1 MVIYS
6 ASGVPV
12 IAIDVDD
19 DSYRYREIM
28 GDNKV
33 YLQFALTMHV
43 EIVPGSYI
51 QYQGETYTLMTFQDV
66 TIRHNRDFEYKAT
79 FEGPTARFRKY
90 RVHNLVDGRLK
101 FDMIATPRE
110 HLQLV
115 VGNLCERE
123 GVGSWVIGDCIEGK
137 EILVS
142 YNHTRLDEA
151 LNIIADACGTEWSGT
166 AGTVSLCRVEY
177 NADAPLALGYGRNLG
192 FRPGVGR
199 LNYGEFGQIQKVYIQ
214 GSDRNI
220 FLKDYGNATLL
231 LPKNLTFYFDGEKF
245 KYTVDGTTYTETG
258 FDQSKAVA
266 MVTDTNGF
274 SVRLYDSPVDGNED
288 SLDVTEVYPKRVGK
302 VTDVRYEYNG
312 NYYTYAQLIAA
323 YPNLTED
330 DWLEIQ
336 VDIFDDTIPSTLD
349 FHECLPNNDEPLTV
363 IFQSGIL
370 SGREF
375 NATFYKQPKTKT
387 QYDGSGTPSTVQV
400 KPGNRFEL
408 EKASIDGFM
417 MPGGSYRPNAGSSQD
432 DYIVTNVS
440 LPQAYIC
447 DYATFEGAELDALRA
462 AAKHLYANK
471 DAQFTFKGEVDD
483 LYAKRNWLN
492 IGAKLILGGCISFS
506 HPQVQSSA
514 LVTRITAIKDY
525 INKPYSPEI
534 TLSNET
540 VKGGLSSRLSQMDGA
555 TEHVNR
561 RVDDSIKYTKR
572 SWYNAKESQSM
583 LEKALLQE
591 FTNTIS
597 PIAVNTMQMLVGS
610 ESLQYSFIYS
620 LTDMTVVGHNM
631 AFDSYGRLV
640 CPLAYILHH
649 TMGITSVQ
657 PNRPV
662 TAYMRWTVAAKT
674 IAFTDESKPY
684 YLYIKAQRMNSAG
697 TGSAEFVASETP
709 IGLEDVS
716 GYWHFLYAT
725 IGSVSEGE
733 RSIVTCNGF
742 TEVTPGRVT
751 AYQFLSPDGNQ
762 GVDFLNGI
770 FRFQKGNKL
779 FLINMSNG
787 HDEIVFSGAMT
798 QSKGGSQSPIT
809 CYRGAYL
816 STETYYYGDEVTH
829 NGSSWWHKGTA
840 DTGPGTTAGAV
851 EPGTDSSVW
860 EIKSSRGSTA
870 FKSSVFKR
878 QNTQPE
884 APTGGSFS
892 SPVPTGWSDGIP
904 DGTAKVWMSTRIFTS
919 DGQSPQQLAWTTPQP
934 LTDTA
939 DIRFR
944 YSSVETNPGNPT
956 DNPGNW
962 SAYES
967 SSNIWIAIQKCSN
980 GVWGSWEVSKIKG
993 EKGESAIYAD
1003 IDNEMDGIALNPQG
1017 QTGAAYSLQTI
1028 VSMWLGTQQQTLTGI
1043 VVSGTPTGV
1052 TATVETVN
1060 SVPTGKVTFAIPA
1073 GTSLPANTEI
1083 TLAVTCEL
1091 GTRNLTYTLAGLSA
1105 GSQGDAAVV
1114 YSLLPSA
1121 SVVKKTKTGTYSE
1134 TEVSCKKMK
1143 KVGNTDAAE
1152 TNEGTLKYSI
1162 DGGQEQT
1169 YTQGI
1174 LVTAFNSKLTFL
1186 FYIGNVLV
1194 DRETIPLV
1202 IDGSDGV
1209 GIQGPA
1215 GKSMR
1220 TYTYWTSAGWE
1231 GTGEYQGRDDSLTDY
1246 PNHKYQDQAIDPND
1260 GYIYLCIH
1268 TRNGSTY
1275 ATSARPGLNLASN
1288 GGCWEQMS
1296 YWKAI
1301 STEALNAVAAFIQT
1315 LTVHSLITDNERV
1328 NIHGDVI
1335 DVKNSSGKTSGLVH
1349 GGNLSSSDAISGTTI
1364 SSFSGSGTS
1373 QSGGTTAVIQS
1384 LLGDIAIQRVGNT
1397 VVVPRI
1403 TYSASYNG
1411 NNAAVCDLGA
1421 EIRAFLTDGTNEVS
1435 VFSKG
1440 ITLDS
1445 PYQETSQEKTLSLP
1459 VGTWVLRV
1467 ELEVGLISAGDT
1479 ITVSASRYSGSFTVT
1494 YPSGNDA
1501 SKTELAG
1508 NGFRTSWNGEGFQA
1522 DANGAKILQ
1531 GNSLYNA
1538 IAGASIKRIEVV
1550 TAYPSTEETGVLY
1563 IKVS

>member
-387 QYDGSGTPSTVQV
+387 QYDGSGNPSTVQV

-674 IAFTDESKPY
+674 IAFTDEAKPY

-787 HDEIVFSGAMT
+787 HDDIKFSGVLIE
-798 QSKGGSQSPIT
+798 SQSGDTFPIT
-809 CYRGAYL
+809 CYRGDYL
-816 STETYYYGDEVTH
+816 PAATYYYGDEVTH
-829 NGSSWWHKGTA
+829 GGSSWLHVGETA
-840 DTGPGTTAGAV
+840 TTGV
-851 EPGTDSSVW
+851 EPGTNSSVW
-860 EIKSSRGSTA
+860 TLKSGKGQST
-870 FKSSVFKR
+870 FKSTVFVR
-878 QNTQPE
+878 MSGT
-884 APTGGSFS
+884 PTKPANNSGSYS
-892 SPVPTGWSDGIP
+892 SPSPNDVAGTDSTGATVRWSDGIP
-904 DGTAKVWMSTRIFTS
+904 VGKETLWASTRIFT
-919 DGQSPQQLAWTTPQP
+919 DNGLSPQQSSWSDPKQM
-934 LTDTA
+934 TDTETFDVEFA
-939 DIRFR
+939 KMQTNDAAPALPTTANRHGGSGTQVWFDPDLD
-944 YSSVETNPGNPT
+944 SSEDFTTMYWRAERECV
-956 DNPGNW
+956 
-962 SAYES
+962 
-967 SSNIWIAIQKCSN
+967 N
-980 GVWGSWEVSKIKG
+980 GVWGSWTIVRIKG
-993 EKGESAIYAD
+993 EKGDPGTSVMAQYSADGSTNWHSAFAATDIYMRTSTDGGQTWGNAIRIVGETGAPGVDGIPGPYMDYSFAYSPNLSSSQQDGCPTDSGTDGSAGNKIVVWNDAPPSTHTAGWYLWMRVVDKEYDPGDANADQDGYVEVGSPSYVRIGGENGTNGTNGTDGKIIRGVSEWTAGGWDGSGAYQGEADSGSASIDGDFIDVVTYPPNSDSPDYYWCLRTHLTSSSGTTPGASGSIYWKKMNSFQLVATKALIADRIAARQVTIDNLNTGLSSGATTNRILISGNKMNVENSSGDNVVQISGGNEVGQSDGTGSFTKTGSYSGSVANDIGYDAVVFSGLAVQYGNNKAAATAFNCILELYEGNTQIELDQEVAIYAYLQND
-1003 IDNEMDGIALNPQG
+1003 TTGEIKTLG
-1017 QTGAAYSLQTI
+1017 QFLGYAHNYARLVVDAQQLGA
-1028 VSMWLGTQQQTLTGI
+1028 
-1043 VVSGTPTGV
+1043 
-1052 TATVETVN
+1052 
-1060 SVPTGKVTFAIPA
+1060 
-1073 GTSLPANTEI
+1073 
-1083 TLAVTCEL
+1083 
-1091 GTRNLTYTLAGLSA
+1091 LSA
-1105 GSQGDAAVV
+1105 GSWRMIVHFEIQLEPEGQSMHMQV
-1114 YSLLPSA
+1114 S
-1121 SVVKKTKTGTYSE
+1121 SVT
-1134 TEVSCKKMK
+1134 VS
-1143 KVGNTDAAE
+1143 
-1152 TNEGTLKYSI
+1152 
-1162 DGGQEQT
+1162 GQ
-1169 YTQGI
+1169 Y
-1174 LVTAFNSKLTFL
+1174 
-1186 FYIGNVLV
+1186 
-1194 DRETIPLV
+1194 
-1202 IDGSDGV
+1202 
-1209 GIQGPA
+1209 
-1215 GKSMR
+1215 KS
-1220 TYTYWTSAGWE
+1220 TSA
-1231 GTGEYQGRDDSLTDY
+1231 
-1246 PNHKYQDQAIDPND
+1246 
-1260 GYIYLCIH
+1260 
-1268 TRNGSTY
+1268 
-1275 ATSARPGLNLASN
+1275 
-1288 GGCWEQMS
+1288 
-1296 YWKAI
+1296 
-1301 STEALNAVAAFIQT
+1301 
-1315 LTVHSLITDNERV
+1315 
-1328 NIHGDVI
+1328 
-1335 DVKNSSGKTSGLVH
+1335 
-1349 GGNLSSSDAISGTTI
+1349 
-1364 SSFSGSGTS
+1364 
-1373 QSGGTTAVIQS
+1373 
-1384 LLGDIAIQRVGNT
+1384 
-1397 VVVPRI
+1397 
-1403 TYSASYNG
+1403 
-1411 NNAAVCDLGA
+1411 
-1421 EIRAFLTDGTNEVS
+1421 
-1435 VFSKG
+1435 
-1440 ITLDS
+1440 
-1445 PYQETSQEKTLSLP
+1445 
-1459 VGTWVLRV
+1459 
-1467 ELEVGLISAGDT
+1467 
-1479 ITVSASRYSGSFTVT
+1479 FT
-1494 YPSGNDA
+1494 
-1501 SKTELAG
+1501 KLAG
-1508 NGFRTSWNGEGFQA
+1508 NGFHTVWSGEGFKA
-1522 DANGAKILQ
+1522 TSNGAKVIQDGVELNAV
-1531 GNSLYNA
+1531 GFGALNGLTAPKKFIICTSVPGSGSLDENA
-1538 IAGASIKRIEVV
+1538 F
-1550 TAYPSTEETGVLY
+1550 YL
-1563 IKVS
+1563 KVSSS